1 MLLATSLATSSR
13 QRLLGGLAAVLAV
26 TAAGA
31 CGDDATDPG
40 ANEQPSVTIT
50 TPSSGAEFVA
60 GEPVGFR
67 GFATDVEDGALT
79 GASLEWISSIDGPF
93 QTGTSV
99 EYDALGLGQHTVWL
113 RATDSQGA
121 SDSASVLMIVGA
133 APEPGVVVEDSA
145 GSIFRTLLVGLE
157 APAAIQVDY
166 WSAETPRLR
175 VTSPARTSQH
185 RVFLP
190 RLRPSVWYDYE
201 VRALGGA
208 DPSVLYSG
216 QFQTDSLPT
225 NVTAIKFFAE
235 GTPTSSLTLIEA
247 RTPFAQ
253 VIVDQDGEVVWYRT
267 GAESKKT
274 TGFARLANG
283 DFVFNDW
290 EELSVETPDHRVV
303 ARLPRI
309 AGMGQMHHDVV
320 TTAQN
325 TVLFLAQEPGL
336 VNDTT
341 WTGEAVW
348 EWDPESDVLVKR
360 WSSFD
365 FLSPDVDRG
374 PRTRITDWLHANSL
388 AIGPRGNVLVSMM
401 WTQEVVSIAPDYQ
414 SLEWRLGGPGSSFV
428 VEGGAMDGGQH
439 TADELRPGRV
449 LMFDNGQ
456 DRPDSTFYSR
466 ALEIRLDER
475 AGTAEAIWELRFQPD
490 MYAGA
495 QGSARRLSNGNTVV
509 AFALAEGV
517 FDATGPIIVYE
528 VTPSSQVVWS
538 LRVEGVRMIYR
549 ATPMSH
555 VGGEEVVGVGM
566 LLARVPD

>member
-1 MLLATSLATSSR
+1 MLLAIPISMFSKR
-13 QRLLGGLAAVLAV
+13 RLLGLATVV
-26 TAAGA
+26 TATALVA
-31 CGDDATDPG
+31 CGDDAAGPE
-40 ANEQPSVTIT
+40 NQSPSVTIT
-50 TPSSGAEFVA
+50 TPSSGAEFVV
-60 GEPVGFR
+60 GDPVGFR
-67 GFATDVEDGALT
+67 GSAIDPEDGALT
-79 GASLEWISSIDGPF
+79 GASLEWVSSIDGLF
-93 QTGTSV
+93 QTGGVV
-99 EYDALGLGQHTVWL
+99 EYNALALGEHTIWL

-121 SDSASVLMIVGA
+121 TDSASVSVIVAA

-145 GSIFRTLLVGLE
+145 GSIFRTLRVGLE

-175 VTSPARTSQH
+175 VTSPAQTSRH

-190 RLRPSVWYDYE
+190 RLKASLWYDYE
-201 VRALGGA
+201 VRAAGGA
-208 DPSVLYSG
+208 DPSILYSG
-216 QFQTDSLPT
+216 RFQTDTLPSS
-225 NVTAIKFFAE
+225 VSAIQFFAE
-235 GTPTSSLTLIEA
+235 GTPTSTLTMIEA

-253 VIVDQDGEVVWYRT
+253 VIVDQDGEVVWFRI
-267 GAESKKT
+267 GAETKKT
-274 TGFARLANG
+274 TGFTRLANG

-290 EELSVETPDHRVV
+290 EELSVETPESRVV

-336 VNDTT
+336 VNDTM
-341 WTGEAVW
+341 WIGEAVW
-348 EWDPESDVLVKR
+348 EWDPEFDVLVKR

-374 PRTRITDWLHANSL
+374 PRTKTTDWLHANSL

-414 SLEWRLGGPGSSFV
+414 SLEWRLGGPASSFV
-428 VEGGAMDGGQH
+428 VAGGAMDGGQH
-439 TADELRPGRV
+439 TAGEVRPGRV

-456 DRPDSTFYSR
+456 DRPDSTFFSR

-475 AGTAEAIWELRFQPD
+475 AGTAEAIWEFRLQPD

-495 QGSARRLSNGNTVV
+495 QGSARRLGNGNTVV

-549 ATPMSH
+549 ATPMAH
-555 VGGEEVVGVGM
+555 VGGEEVVGPAVM
-566 LLARVPD
+566 RAHAPD